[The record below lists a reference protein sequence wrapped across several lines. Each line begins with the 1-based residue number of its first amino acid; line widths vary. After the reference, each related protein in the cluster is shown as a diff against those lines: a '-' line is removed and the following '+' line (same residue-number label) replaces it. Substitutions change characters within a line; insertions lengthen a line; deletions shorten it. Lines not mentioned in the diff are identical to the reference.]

1 MSRKI
6 TLHRITRISHLSACC
21 YLQDQEASK
30 DLTDQIE
37 SVRDNISYIQDNI
50 NECQSNIMQ
59 MEEGKVSPWD
69 CMDNWTNLNPTRISF
84 IYFLINL

>member
-1 MSRKI
+1 MSGKI
-6 TLHRITRISHLSACC
+6 TLHRIIRISHFNARC
-21 YLQDQEASK
+21 YIQDQEASK

-59 MEEGKVSPWD
+59 MEEGKVS
-69 CMDNWTNLNPTRISF
+69 R
-84 IYFLINL
+84 